1 MKIGF
6 IGGGN
11 MAEAMISAI
20 LDKNL
25 ASPEEIA
32 VSDISVERLKY
43 LSERY
48 RITTTPDNR
57 QVLSDRDCLVLA
69 IKPQTFSIVA
79 AELRG
84 HIQPSLMVI
93 SILAGKNINTLSTG
107 LEHRC
112 IVRAMPNTPA
122 QIGEGITIW
131 TATPQVTGE
140 QKLLAASL
148 LGVMGNQI
156 YIEEENFLD
165 MATAV
170 SGSGPAYIF
179 LYIESMIAAAEQLG
193 FAPELARKLVMQ
205 TITGSLHLLEKSGRT
220 PEELRRM
227 VTSPGGTTAEALSVF
242 EQGNFK
248 DLIARAVKAAYEKA
262 RQLGNQ

>member
-1 MKIGF
+1 VKIAF
-6 IGGGN
+6 VGGGN

-43 LSERY
+43 LSDRY
-48 RITTTPDNR
+48 RITTAQNNR
-57 QVLSDRDCLVLA
+57 QVLFDRDCLVLA

-84 HIQPSLMVI
+84 HIQPSQMVI
-93 SILAGKNINTLSTG
+93 SILAGKNINTLSAG

-131 TATPQVTGE
+131 TATPQVTEE

-148 LGVMGNQI
+148 LGIMGDQV
-156 YIEEENFLD
+156 YVEKELYLD

-179 LYIESMIAAAEQLG
+179 LYIESMVAAAEQLG
-193 FAPELARKLVMQ
+193 FAPELARRLVLQ
-205 TITGSLHLLEKSGRT
+205 TITGSLHLLEKSGKT

-227 VTSPGGTTAEALSVF
+227 VTSPGGTTAEAISVF

-248 DLIARAVKAAYEKA
+248 EMIMQAVRAAYEKA
-262 RQLGNQ
+262 RKLGNQ